1 MKETIIVIFILLTI
15 NSYAQETH
23 DESLNAMN
31 RVKMKEYYELSS
43 TRKGKPFRVLI
54 LGNSIARHGRYP
66 EIGWN
71 QEFGMAATK
80 EDNDYV
86 HLVFRKI
93 EGLLPKNK
101 ILLREAS
108 IVKFEREFPVFDF
121 KTMDQFIQFHP
132 DIIIFQLGENTG
144 FNEVNT
150 PELFQQ
156 KYVELINNFKKNNHP
171 VVICTTPFFP
181 DLKKNEVI
189 GQTALLTG
197 SFLVDLSHL
206 PLLDTQNYAKD
217 ETNYAGNKS
226 EWKVSGIGIHPG
238 DYGMKNI
245 ALQLFIT
252 IKAALNVKS
261 K

>member
-1 MKETIIVIFILLTI
+1 MKITIFFILILITI
-15 NSYAQETH
+15 KSFSQETR
-23 DESLNAMN
+23 DQSLSAMN
-31 RVKMKEYYELSS
+31 RVKIKEYYEISS
-43 TRKGKPFRVLI
+43 SQKGKPFRILI
-54 LGNSIARHGRYP
+54 LGNSIARHGRAP

-86 HLVFRKI
+86 HLIFRKL
-93 EGLLPKNK
+93 EALLPKNK
-101 ILLREAS
+101 IDLRETS
-108 IVKFEREFPVFDF
+108 IVKFEREFPTFDF
-121 KTMDQFIQFHP
+121 KALDPLIQFRPHL
-132 DIIIFQLGENTG
+132 IIFQLGENTG

-156 KYVELINNFKKNNHP
+156 KYVELINSFKKGNNP

-181 DLKKNEVI
+181 DLKKNEAI

-226 EWKVSGIGIHPG
+226 EWKVTGIGIHPG

-245 ALQLFIT
+245 AQQLFIT
-252 IKAALNVKS
+252 INAALKIKS